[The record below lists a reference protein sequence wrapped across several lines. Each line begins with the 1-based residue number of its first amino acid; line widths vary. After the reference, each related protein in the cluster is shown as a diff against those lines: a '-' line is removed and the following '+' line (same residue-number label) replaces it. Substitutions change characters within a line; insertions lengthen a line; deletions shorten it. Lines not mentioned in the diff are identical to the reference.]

1 MFIDPIEFSVFLLLQ
16 QNPLKKISE
25 IAEQLEI
32 TFYRANKAYNALFEK
47 KLIKGISS
55 IIDPVALNLER
66 VEVIYYVERYKS
78 LVNLEKLLE
87 LHNYTRY
94 QTRFISGSKRGVYA
108 QFDLPRKSIKFLNEM
123 SNTLKEKERVLEYRI
138 LEKGRT
144 VATTGID
151 INFIDLKT
159 LEWKFDLQDWF
170 EKEINEEE
178 CKEELP
184 TKEKKERDDP
194 KLNKIDLWIMRTLS
208 KNANMSNKEIK
219 KDIEKETEQLLHKK
233 LVKDLSTI
241 SRRLQIVKERYIAE
255 SQLQINNNLFNLS
268 TQIMFEVEIS
278 EIDKRILCL
287 KMRESPLPFK
297 SALTETEKGFRW
309 IIRCP
314 SEYVSELTNYI
325 WKLQPS
331 SMRVNY
337 LIPNSKLYWFYPL
350 NYDVKKGKWIDTF
363 EHFFNPIQEVL

>member
-1 MFIDPIEFSVFLLLQ
+1 
-16 QNPLKKISE
+16 
-25 IAEQLEI
+25 
-32 TFYRANKAYNALFEK
+32 
-47 KLIKGISS
+47 
-55 IIDPVALNLER
+55 
-66 VEVIYYVERYKS
+66 
-78 LVNLEKLLE
+78 
-87 LHNYTRY
+87 
-94 QTRFISGSKRGVYA
+94 
-108 QFDLPRKSIKFLNEM
+108 
-123 SNTLKEKERVLEYRI
+123 
-138 LEKGRT
+138 
-144 VATTGID
+144 
-151 INFIDLKT
+151 LKT

-170 EKEINEEE
+170 EKEINGEE

-194 KLNKIDLWIMRTLS
+194 KLNEIDLWIMRTLS

-297 SALTETEKGFRW
+297 SALTETERGFRW

-337 LIPNSKLYWFYPL
+337 LIQNSKLYWFYPL